1 MDWDKLRIFHAVVE
15 AGSFTHAAETLDVNQ
30 SSVSRQVRN
39 LEQELGIT
47 LFHRHARGL
56 TLTEPGE
63 LLYRTVQDVF
73 NRLQTVQAR
82 MADAKA
88 KPFGDLR
95 VTTAVGLGA
104 TWLTPRLP
112 EFLELY
118 PDIKLQLLL
127 DNTELDL
134 TKNEADVA
142 IWLRAPTQGDL
153 IQRKLFTVHLHVYA
167 ATDYIK
173 RAGQPRRLEDLDNHP
188 ILTFGGAPAPIK
200 QLNWLEQAGRPAG
213 EPRTPALQVNSL
225 YALKLAV
232 QEGSGIA
239 MLPDYMARN
248 DRDLIP
254 LLRNEEMP
262 ELHTYYVIPEALRN
276 SKRVTVFRD
285 FLLRKARQWS
295 F

>member
-1 MDWDKLRIFHAVVE
+1 MEWDKLRIFYAVVD
-15 AGSFTHAAETLDVNQ
+15 AGSFTHAAEALNVNQ
-30 SSVSRQVRN
+30 SSVSRQMRK
-39 LEQELGIT
+39 LEEELGVT

-56 TLTEPGE
+56 TLTEPGA

-82 MADAKA
+82 MVDAKA

-95 VTTAVGLGA
+95 VTTPVGLGA

-134 TKNEADVA
+134 TQNEADVA

-167 ATDYIK
+167 STSYIK
-173 RAGQPRRLEDLDNHP
+173 RAGQPRTLEELDDHP

-200 QLNWLEQAGRPAG
+200 QLNWLEYAGRPANN
-213 EPRTPALQVNSL
+213 PRVPQLQVNSL

-232 QEGSGIA
+232 QEGGGIA

-254 LLRNEEMP
+254 LLRDQDMP
-262 ELHTYYVIPEALRN
+262 ELHTYFVFPEALRN